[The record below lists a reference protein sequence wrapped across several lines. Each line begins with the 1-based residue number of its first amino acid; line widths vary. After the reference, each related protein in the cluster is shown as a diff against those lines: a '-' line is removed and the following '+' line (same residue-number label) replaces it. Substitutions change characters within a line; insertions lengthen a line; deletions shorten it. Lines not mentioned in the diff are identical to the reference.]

1 MRAADIARGARR
13 AGLVPHRVATSDG
26 AERGVLGTEEIT
38 VEEVLR
44 AGRVLFGPAFAA
56 DAHGWRDVLKQTYR
70 RRAMETHPDR
80 ARALGR
86 PERELA
92 REFEA
97 ISDAYRIL
105 SGMRAASPAR
115 GPARA
120 PRPAARPPREPER
133 ARRGP
138 TPPGAPGAP
147 GPGARR
153 AGGPVPPPPAAPAGG
168 PRVRVGVRPEDLPR
182 RRLRFAEYLYYSG
195 RVRWTDL
202 VDAIA
207 WQRAQRP
214 PIGRIAVDLGFLRPD
229 DVGVILERRR
239 LAAANAIPF
248 GEWAVRIGRMTP
260 YQVLVAVGHQL
271 RRQRPIGQFFV
282 DRGVLDADEVEA
294 IRQRILRHNVRF
306 GADR

>member
-1 MRAADIARGARR
+1 
-13 AGLVPHRVATSDG
+13 L
-26 AERGVLGTEEIT
+26 LGTQEIT

-56 DAHGWRDVLKQTYR
+56 DGRGWREALRATYR

-97 ISDAYRIL
+97 VSDAYRIL
-105 SGMRAASPAR
+105 SGMRVGSPPRSASRAPSRTAARPSRPAPR
-115 GPARA
+115 PPGAEPVRPAPARA
-120 PRPAARPPREPER
+120 RAAD
-133 ARRGP
+133 
-138 TPPGAPGAP
+138 
-147 GPGARR
+147 
-153 AGGPVPPPPAAPAGG
+153 PVPPRAGVAAAPSVGA
-168 PRVRVGVRPEDLPR
+168 PRVRVGLRPEDLPR

-195 RVRWTDL
+195 RVRWTEL
-202 VDAIA
+202 VEAIA

-214 PIGRIAVDLGFLRPD
+214 PIGRIAVDLGFLHPD

-248 GEWAVRIGRMTP
+248 GEWAVRIGYLT
-260 YQVLVAVGHQL
+260 QFEVLAAVGQQL
-271 RRQRPIGQFFV
+271 RNQRPIGQFFV
-282 DRGVLDADEVEA
+282 DRGFLDADEIEA
-294 IRQRILRHNVRF
+294 IRRRVLRHNTRF
-306 GADR
+306 GSGP